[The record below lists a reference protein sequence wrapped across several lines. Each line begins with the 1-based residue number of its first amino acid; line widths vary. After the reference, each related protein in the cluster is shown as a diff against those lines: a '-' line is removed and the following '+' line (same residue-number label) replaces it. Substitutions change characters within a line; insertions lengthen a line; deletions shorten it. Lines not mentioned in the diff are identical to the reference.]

1 MTLLSIISIS
11 LFAFITSFFC
21 VITFRPIAIGFGL
34 VDKPNARKQH
44 SGEVPL
50 VGGLAI
56 YAAIVFSSFLFVH
69 FDSNYKL
76 YLISTSFIVL
86 IGALDDFYDL
96 DAGLRLIAQFL
107 IASLMVFGADL
118 YISNL
123 GNIFGTGDI
132 DLGFFGPIFTML
144 AVVAA
149 INAFNMMDGV
159 DGLVGSLSIN
169 TFVSI
174 GILAF
179 LSNTAY
185 QTDLPAMFL
194 GAIFAFLFFN
204 FGRFKNGKY
213 KVFMGDAGSM
223 LVGLSVIWLLTYATQ
238 GESNLMRPI
247 TVVWILAVPLF
258 DMFSVMLRRIMAGNS
273 PLKASRDHIHHVFLF
288 NGVSNT
294 RTTLAIASIS
304 VIFCALGILSEIFFV
319 PESFMATM
327 FLGIFCIYNL
337 IMMAQ
342 DKKMS

>member
-1 MTLLSIISIS
+1 LLSIISIS
-11 LFAFITSFFC
+11 LFSFITAFFC

-56 YAAIVFSSFLFVH
+56 YVAIVFSSFLFVH

-107 IASLMVFGADL
+107 IASLMVFGADI
-118 YISNL
+118 YIFNL
-123 GNIFGTGDI
+123 GDI
-132 DLGFFGPIFTML
+132 LGNGSVELGLFGPIFTML

-149 INAFNMMDGV
+149 INAFNMVDGV
-159 DGLVGSLSIN
+159 DGLVGALSIN
-169 TFVSI
+169 TFLSI

-179 LSNTAY
+179 ISNTGF
-185 QTDLPAMFL
+185 QTDLLAMFL

-204 FGRFKNGKY
+204 FGRFKSGKY
-213 KVFMGDAGSM
+213 KIFMGDAGSM

-238 GESNLMRPI
+238 IESTLMRPI
-247 TVVWILAVPLF
+247 TAVWILAVPLF
-258 DMFSVMLRRIMAGNS
+258 DMFSVMFRRIMVGQS
-273 PLKASRDHIHHVFLF
+273 PLRASRDHIHHVFLF
-288 NGVSNT
+288 HGVSNT
-294 RTTLAIASIS
+294 NTTLAIASIS
-304 VIFCALGILSEIFFV
+304 LAFCMIGILSEIFLVHESIMTAAFV
-319 PESFMATM
+319 G
-327 FLGIFCIYNL
+327 LFCIYNL
-337 IMMAQ
+337 CMLKQVKLM
-342 DKKMS
+342 KNS